1 MDKNTC
7 KNKHLFLSTAI
18 HACDKTSASNKRGH
32 KCCRGMLNCVGN
44 YVVFGTLHCLFHK
57 SCKVSVSVFEA
68 ACPGAL
74 VPPYID
80 WLSPAVCF
88 RSPLSPL
95 QFLPASLC
103 YLQRLSTLTVT
114 PTVKQLVKRTLLIK
128 NTSVCLSVCLS
139 VTH

>member
-1 MDKNTC
+1 M
-7 KNKHLFLSTAI
+7 
-18 HACDKTSASNKRGH
+18 
-32 KCCRGMLNCVGN
+32 
-44 YVVFGTLHCLFHK
+44 FGTLHCLFHK
-57 SCKVSVSVFEA
+57 SCTASVSVFEA

-88 RSPLSPL
+88 RSPLLPL

-114 PTVKQLVKRTLLIK
+114 TTVKQLVKRTLLIK
-128 NTSVCLSVCLS
+128 NTSVCLSACLS
-139 VTH
+139 LTNLALQATRRPIILTKDNSEVKTVYSSTFGERINTNLQ